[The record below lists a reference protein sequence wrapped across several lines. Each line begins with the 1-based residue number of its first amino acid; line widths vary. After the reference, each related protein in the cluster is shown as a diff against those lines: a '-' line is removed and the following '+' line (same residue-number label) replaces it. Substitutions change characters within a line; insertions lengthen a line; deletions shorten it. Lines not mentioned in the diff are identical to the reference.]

1 MLNSEWSEI
10 ELIRLRNDFN
20 SGLGFGLLGN
30 KTTGVLVRNIVPGGT
45 GDLVS
50 IHIICVFVVK
60 TGNLRPGDVILRVG
74 EVSTRGLGPDQV
86 ARLLRQS
93 VVSSYVF
100 SGASVD
106 TTSST
111 SSTSTVTTNT
121 ANTNMSSAI
130 PVSLLVARPAQGS
143 PTALATVFEEQ
154 SRQVKARQPLGPLC
168 IVPTEKL
175 DESLDCLADLM
186 LPLRPSTPAASK
198 TPPEVL
204 QEATQASHKEGCV
217 ETSILSPVLGVEDS
231 ARGEEPTEDCV
242 EFSVLLKKPSG
253 AQNCGLGLT
262 IVGYVSEKDKDRA
275 VTGIYVKDVLPH
287 GLASLSGKIKQ
298 HDQIIKVNGIDLKTL
313 SNKAAANL
321 LKTAGP
327 VVHLTFLRHTSGRVC
342 EQLKQLVSSSAP
354 RSRTRQTSATLPS
367 GFHRRY
373 QRHHSRRKYATIGS
387 KSYGA
392 LCIPREPR
400 KHFGTCPAQS
410 ELLVAPLVNSDES
423 EDSSEVMR
431 SILGP
436 STCQS
441 LPMLSAARLMEATS
455 TISTSPSSISTKEDV
470 EGLQRNSTP
479 TGLQEEQTT
488 SSTAASMTLNSSP
501 LDEMDEIEISSSMNS
516 PVRTGLHLAVE
527 WFELNQLRAA
537 IHYGEFIPCDSVLKH
552 APTQFDLFYRV
563 LMLFQFSYQLAGR
576 ITPELVKLMVDVWT
590 PIVGLGKDILVIRVV
605 RPKNLRQLG
614 FSLIGSTIDPTRTNP
629 IESSTRP
636 EHQQESE
643 DGEGG
648 AKSPVEISSEEAS
661 RHFVHTVLPGGLFS
675 NLNCL
680 KPGDELLQAS
690 CSSNDFLCKEF
701 TCPSIPTFKV
711 KPCPLNPN
719 VVHFGLTKH
728 WTVYISGPAFVSQ
741 LLIIQIIVYGELDIV
756 IGSFRQVVNGYRLH
770 GHSHVEVVRCL
781 RCLPSH
787 IELVIARQPDC
798 AGMNG
803 VNVGDGD
810 GISTLL
816 ADNVND
822 SDTIMHVAA
831 SEIGS
836 VATGV
841 DDIDSSWTGLSPVTL
856 PTHPPDQRISEWI
869 RGSQSDIRLP
879 EAKIPSAKDPSLLP
893 FESAAASPTLSSV
906 IGASPP
912 VSALLNDGHV
922 GLKPTWS
929 TVPLIVMLHRD
940 KPGFG
945 FSISVYDEGLGS
957 GKSTIRH
964 SSTLRRSSSLSR
976 RRTVAGDMNRSD
988 EDRFATICRSS
999 SLSSDT
1005 TIRRGSFLIINSI
1018 SRGSCVDL
1026 DGRINVGDRLL
1037 FVNDRKLTRAT
1048 LGEAA
1053 NALHNAP
1060 LGYTMVG
1067 VAKMSLVPS
1076 SPPLAIASSPQ
1087 FTALVSSPDDSM
1099 AMQAVC
1105 LLINPIPCMAAGYVS
1120 VIRSRP
1126 LYYRSMVTNRD
1137 KHLWGDNSLS
1147 SPQLVSRRLVDEV
1160 LEYARDIASIVEEVI
1175 SLALV
1180 EFLQNFITTPLEEQV
1195 EKIEPTE
1202 TVEVLAASPS
1212 VFYLASMYE
1221 IPVVM
1226 VMAQGVELMECDHD
1240 DEDDE
1245 YSSLE
1250 SLDTSSEQSELS
1262 QSSEDWLAS
1271 LEFVRDTEEEFAKE
1285 HVKDHPLDY
1294 YTPLV
1299 LDVEEVPFHA
1309 AALVVPEMN
1318 PDEEK
1323 IIRVKTHNLP
1333 LGCELDAL
1341 AAGGV
1346 DGCRVVKVLRG
1357 GAVEKTAALVPGD
1370 YITRINSDNL
1380 RRVTNAEAFRILR
1393 KASMEC
1399 NTIERVSYSIALI
1412 GYYPGERVI
1421 THRIKHVRPKSMS
1434 GETESSRYFQ
1444 VNGSGA
1450 SGSLIEEL
1458 QPPDLIIT
1466 TEPLTRLLSEDF
1478 SQKSGWLQTREL
1490 KLLKLPGEDTWGLS
1504 ITGPDVWQNN
1514 ELSSTISSLPPE
1526 VSQPVFVSNV
1536 AANTAAGRCGLLE
1549 PGDIIIGVN
1558 GMDATR
1564 VGCRTVAEWI
1574 QTANFVSSPS
1584 SGSSE
1589 DNESLE
1595 AAEWAF
1601 LYLLVLPLHSSSSS
1615 SSSPSVRR
1623 PIVDLQSIP
1632 PVALGTDSSAL
1643 PGQDR
1648 DGRPLSFICNSSTL
1662 VRSAFV
1668 SSNDS
1673 SMEEPTSVASLE
1685 LHGYL
1690 PEPLGISNLA
1700 ISPPAAPVQMPSLP
1714 PPPPLPSKDGEEI
1727 PTDSQLPPPPP
1738 PPPAVAISDVP
1749 PPPPPPSPVL
1759 QQPIPSVQTVES
1771 QSAWRNLGSSC
1782 LSASLAQLTQ
1792 TYRRPTLSDDE
1803 IHVVAITLP
1812 PSTSTSGGEGASG
1825 NESIEGSSSD
1835 CETGLGVRLVGHRD
1849 TNSRGVF
1856 VCSLREGSIADR
1868 TSGLQVTDEI
1878 VQVNNVCVMG
1888 LTHVSAKL
1896 LIAKEAELARRGGSD
1911 GGNNEAKIF
1920 LVIRHNVAY
1929 NASVMAKPASGTAPT
1944 GCGHFLHHSA
1954 LRSASQPCMAKATP
1968 QSSKRTEYEFLD
1980 VTIERNAQGGLG
1992 LFLVNMNPRGDLGVF
2007 VQSLLPTSPA
2017 GMSGQVR
2024 SWDRIVAI
2032 DGEPVQEYDAALA
2045 KLTTCHPFANLRL
2058 ARAKPLS
2065 GCAAMTGGSSGQL
2078 ALTTI
2083 DLPRSFSPHSP
2094 PTPILPGVETTVEI
2108 IHSSSDLGFSVVGGS
2123 DTQMGGIFIEKIHQ
2137 GGTVYRDGRLR
2148 AGDRIL
2154 AVNDTD
2160 LRRAT
2165 HAVATKALREAKQ
2178 HLFLTV
2184 LRGSGAIPFS
2194 LNEIMQTYSVA
2205 LQKQPGSTFGIV
2217 PVDYHSG
2224 GVIISEIVAGSP
2236 ASHASVLHPGDV
2248 ILEVDGLDV
2257 HKASSQDV
2265 IALLKQ
2271 SSNHIL
2277 LKTGRLKPPRGQPMP
2292 RLRLFTVLLTRPLM
2306 APSQQK
2312 DLDVSISAPVLKQ
2325 KAVPSE
2331 LHSTLPN
2338 VFGMVLRSTTTGE
2351 SIYAPGN
2358 LVIESITPGS
2368 AASRCGMLQIGD
2380 RLLGID
2386 REPVGWLS
2394 LDDLQRFSSH
2404 FDTLTFEVGRL
2415 PPPPP
2420 PTPPPPSSSAIR
2432 ASASISSLPSSQPPL
2447 FSGGLAPLNED
2458 EEVTAVTMKPV
2469 PVEVEGGGVQKIGE
2483 GPPPVRR
2490 SPVGFKAVKDGD
2502 DDDEDEDEM
2511 YSNIRIQQIQLLP
2524 PPVDS
2529 VQPSLGLTLASS
2541 RGACGGQRVV
2551 SVDPASPAA
2560 VSGLQVGDRIIG
2572 LDDRLLLAL
2581 GGSSRNSDSALQ
2593 AIESAW
2599 HLRRPPSDIPPLT
2612 LTIVRPTPLPL
2623 NPSIPVSTKRRGHFP
2638 AFPAVVGATAAGVG
2652 LMAGPR
2658 IRNEPTRRLPRDVG
2672 DNLDVQ
2678 LQAGPPGLLVP
2689 TIAAGLATGVYR
2701 GAVDDYLGQPYYN
2714 NGPTIIDSPP
2724 LIPSGTSG
2732 QIYRDADDAVEGAD
2746 VFADGDD
2753 EGVHYSEENYDN
2765 NDTLGDGGRGASKG
2779 PLKAGSSP
2787 TSHIVINSD
2796 DDDFVEGEYFYDDP
2810 VNHCGHGKRRADDND
2825 ICVVSGECCRESLG

>member
-1 MLNSEWSEI
+1 MAQLNSEWSEI
-10 ELIRLRNDFN
+10 ELICLRNDFN
-20 SGLGFGLLGN
+20 TGLGFGLLGN
-30 KTTGVLVRNIVPGGT
+30 KTTGVLVRNIVPGVS
-45 GDLVS
+45 GDL
-50 IHIICVFVVK
+50 
-60 TGNLRPGDVILRVG
+60 TGNLRPGDLILRVG

-93 VVSSYVF
+93 FGSSYAF
-100 SGASVD
+100 SGASAD

-111 SSTSTVTTNT
+111 SSTSTATTTT
-121 ANTNMSSAI
+121 ANTNMSSAL
-130 PVSLLVARPAQGS
+130 PVNLLVARPAQGS
-143 PTALATVFEEQ
+143 PTTLAAVFEEQ

-168 IVPTEKL
+168 IVPTEAL

-186 LPLRPSTPAASK
+186 LPLPPPTPAASK
-198 TPPEVL
+198 TPLEVL
-204 QEATQASHKEGCV
+204 QETTQSSQEERRV

-231 ARGEEPTEDCV
+231 VRGGESTEGCV
-242 EFSVLLKKPSG
+242 EFSVLLRKPTG

-275 VTGIYVKDVLPH
+275 VTGIYVKDVLPN

-298 HDQIIKVNGIDLKTL
+298 HDQIIKVNGINLKTL

-354 RSRTRQTSATLPS
+354 RSRTRQTSATLPG
-367 GFHRRY
+367 GFRRRS
-373 QRHHSRRKYATIGS
+373 QRHRSRRKYATMGS
-387 KSYGA
+387 KSHGA
-392 LCIPREPR
+392 LCIPREVR
-400 KHFGTCPAQS
+400 KPLGACPAQS
-410 ELLVAPLVNSDES
+410 ELLVAPLVNSDDS
-423 EDSSEVMR
+423 EDSSDV
-431 SILGP
+431 IQGLLGP

-455 TISTSPSSISTKEDV
+455 IISTSSSSISTRGDI
-470 EGLQRNSTP
+470 EGLQQTSTP

-501 LDEMDEIEISSSMNS
+501 LDEMDEFEMPSSAGS
-516 PVRTGLHLAVE
+516 PMRAGPRLTIGWL
-527 WFELNQLRAA
+527 ELDQLRAA
-537 IHYGEFIPCDSVLKH
+537 VHY
-552 APTQFDLFYRV
+552 
-563 LMLFQFSYQLAGR
+563 AGR

-605 RPKNLRQLG
+605 RPKNIRQLG
-614 FSLIGSTIDPTRTNP
+614 FSLIGSTIDPAKASLPT
-629 IESSTRP
+629 SATRP
-636 EHQQESE
+636 EQQQEPE
-643 DGEGG
+643 DGGG
-648 AKSPVEISSEEAS
+648 GFGSEAMSSAEIAGEVAS
-661 RHFVHTVLPGGLFS
+661 RHFVHTVLPDGLFS

-680 KPGDELLQAS
+680 KPGDELLQ
-690 CSSNDFLCKEF
+690 
-701 TCPSIPTFKV
+701 
-711 KPCPLNPN
+711 
-719 VVHFGLTKH
+719 
-728 WTVYISGPAFVSQ
+728 
-741 LLIIQIIVYGELDIV
+741 
-756 IGSFRQVVNGYRLH
+756 VNGYRLH

-787 IELVIARQPDC
+787 IELVIARSPKSV
-798 AGMNG
+798 GMNDIG
-803 VNVGDGD
+803 VGDGD
-810 GISTLL
+810 GVSTLL
-816 ADNVND
+816 DETVND

-841 DDIDSSWTGLSPVTL
+841 DDTDSSWSGLSPVTL
-856 PTHPPDQRISEWI
+856 PTHPPDLRISEWI
-869 RGSQSDIRLP
+869 RGSQSDVRPP
-879 EAKIPSAKDPSLLP
+879 EPKLGSTKDPNLLLL
-893 FESAAASPTLSSV
+893 ESATTSPTVGSV
-906 IGASPP
+906 IGAFPP
-912 VSALLNDGHV
+912 VPALLNGGHV
-922 GLKPTWS
+922 GLRPTWS
-929 TVPLIVMLHRD
+929 TVPLIVMLHRN

-945 FSISVYDEGLGS
+945 FSISVYDEGLGD
-957 GKSTIRH
+957 GGSTVRR
-964 SSTLRRSSSLSR
+964 SSTLKRSSLSR

-988 EDRFATICRSS
+988 EGRFATISRSS
-999 SLSSDT
+999 SLSTDAVP
-1005 TIRRGSFLIINSI
+1005 RRGSFLIINSI

-1026 DGRINVGDRLL
+1026 DGRISVGDRLL

-1060 LGYTMVG
+1060 LGYTMIG
-1067 VAKMSLVPS
+1067 VAKMTLVPNS
-1076 SPPLAIASSPQ
+1076 SPPTIASSPQ
-1087 FTALVSSPDDSM
+1087 FTALVSSPDDST
-1099 AMQAVC
+1099 AMQ
-1105 LLINPIPCMAAGYVS
+1105 
-1120 VIRSRP
+1120 
-1126 LYYRSMVTNRD
+1126 
-1137 KHLWGDNSLS
+1137 
-1147 SPQLVSRRLVDEV
+1147 LVARHLVDEV
-1160 LEYARDIASIVEEVI
+1160 LEYAGEVETLVEEVVSSALAEYLQEFVNIPMEGPVGETAPVETVAVLATSPGVLYIASIY
-1175 SLALV
+1175 
-1180 EFLQNFITTPLEEQV
+1180 EFPAVMLIT
-1195 EKIEPTE
+1195 
-1202 TVEVLAASPS
+1202 
-1212 VFYLASMYE
+1212 
-1221 IPVVM
+1221 
-1226 VMAQGVELMECDHD
+1226 QGIELMECNHD
-1240 DEDDE
+1240 DEDDD
-1245 YSSLE
+1245 YSNLE
-1250 SLDTSSEQSELS
+1250 SIDTSSEQSELS

-1318 PDEEK
+1318 PDDEK
-1323 IIRVKTHNLP
+1323 IVRVKTHNLP

-1357 GAVEKTAALVPGD
+1357 GAVEKAAALVPGD

-1380 RRVTNAEAFRILR
+1380 RRVTNAEAFRVLR

-1399 NTIERVSYSIALI
+1399 NTIEI
-1412 GYYPGERVI
+1412 GYYPGEKVI
-1421 THRIKHVRPKSMS
+1421 THRIKHVRPKSLS
-1434 GETESSRYFQ
+1434 AETESSRYLQ

-1450 SGSLIEEL
+1450 SSSLIEEL

-1466 TEPLTRLLSEDF
+1466 TEPLTRLLSEDPP
-1478 SQKSGWLQTREL
+1478 QKSGWIQTREL

-1504 ITGPDVWQNN
+1504 ITGPDVWQNKDS
-1514 ELSSTISSLPPE
+1514 SSTIPSLPPE
-1526 VSQPVFVSNV
+1526 VSQPIFVSNV

-1574 QTANFVSSPS
+1574 QTANLVSSPS
-1584 SGSSE
+1584 SASSE

-1595 AAEWAF
+1595 TEWAF

-1615 SSSPSVRR
+1615 SSSPSARR
-1623 PIVDLQSIP
+1623 PIIDLQSIP
-1632 PVALGTDSSAL
+1632 PVALGTDSSA
-1643 PGQDR
+1643 PSGEQDK
-1648 DGRPLSFICNSSTL
+1648 DGRPLSFIFNPNTL

-1673 SMEEPTSVASLE
+1673 SMEEPTSVGSLE
-1685 LHGYL
+1685 LHGDL

-1700 ISPPAAPVQMPSLP
+1700 ISPPTAPVQIPPLP
-1714 PPPPLPSKDGEEI
+1714 PPPTPLPSKSGEEM
-1727 PTDSQLPPPPP
+1727 PTDSQLLPPPPP
-1738 PPPAVAISDVP
+1738 PPPPPTAATPDA

-1759 QQPIPSVQTVES
+1759 RQPIPSVQTIES
-1771 QSAWRNLGSSC
+1771 QSAWRNIGSSC

-1792 TYRRPTLSDDE
+1792 TYRRPALPDDE

-1812 PSTSTSGGEGASG
+1812 PSASTSGGESAPGG
-1825 NESIEGSSSD
+1825 ESNDGSSAD

-1856 VCSLREGSIADR
+1856 VCSLREGSLADR

-1896 LIAKEAELARRGGSD
+1896 LIAKEAELARRGSSD
-1911 GGNNEAKIF
+1911 GSCNEPKIF

-1954 LRSASQPCMAKATP
+1954 LRFASQPCMSKATP
-1968 QSSKRTEYEFLD
+1968 QSSKRIEYDFLD
-1980 VTIERNAQGGLG
+1980 VTIERNAEGGLG

-2045 KLTTCHPFANLRL
+2045 KLTTCHPSAHLRL

-2065 GCAAMTGGSSGQL
+2065 GCAAMDGGASGQP
-2078 ALTTI
+2078 ALTAV
-2083 DLPRSFSPHSP
+2083 DLPRSFSPHAP
-2094 PTPILPGVETTVEI
+2094 HTPILPGVETTVEI
-2108 IHSSSDLGFSVVGGS
+2108 IHSAPDLGFSVIGGS
-2123 DTQMGGIFIEKIHQ
+2123 DTHMGGIFIEKIHPS
-2137 GGTVYRDGRLR
+2137 GTVYRDGRLR
-2148 AGDRIL
+2148 SGDRIL
-2154 AVNDTD
+2154 AVNEID

-2165 HAVATKALREAKQ
+2165 HAVATKALREAKK

-2184 LRGSGAIPFS
+2184 LRGSGAVPFS
-2194 LNEIMQTYSVA
+2194 LSEVMQTYSVA
-2205 LQKQPGSTFGIV
+2205 LQRQPGSTFGLV
-2217 PVDYHSG
+2217 LGDYHSG
-2224 GVIISEIVAGSP
+2224 GVVISEIVAGSP

-2265 IALLKQ
+2265 MALLKQ
-2271 SSNHIL
+2271 SSNHVL
-2277 LKTGRLKPPRGQPMP
+2277 LKTGRLKPPRGQPIP
-2292 RLRLFTVLLTRPLM
+2292 RLRLFTVLLTRPFT
-2306 APSQQK
+2306 ASSQK
-2312 DLDVSISAPVLKQ
+2312 NLDVSVSAPVLRVLKRQ
-2325 KAVPSE
+2325 AVPSG
-2331 LHSTLPN
+2331 LNDALLN
-2338 VFGMVLRSTTTGE
+2338 VFGMVLRSATTGE
-2351 SIYAPGN
+2351 GIYAPGT
-2358 LVIESITPGS
+2358 LVIESITPAS

-2394 LDDLQRFSSH
+2394 LDDLQRFSCH

-2415 PPPPP
+2415 PPPPLSFSILRP
-2420 PTPPPPSSSAIR
+2420 F
-2432 ASASISSLPSSQPPL
+2432 ASVSPLPSPQPPL
-2447 FSGGLAPLNED
+2447 YSSGLATLKEG
-2458 EEVTAVTMKPV
+2458 EEATAETFMKSV
-2469 PVEVEGGGVQKIGE
+2469 PVDVEGGAVQTLE
-2483 GPPPVRR
+2483 RAPSPVSR
-2490 SPVGFKAVKDGD
+2490 SPVGFKSVEGGD
-2502 DDDEDEDEM
+2502 DDEEDEEEM
-2511 YSNIRIQQIQLLP
+2511 GPNIKIQQASSTIQLLP
-2524 PPVDS
+2524 PPADVA
-2529 VQPSLGLTLASS
+2529 QPSLGLTLASA

-2551 SVDPASPAA
+2551 SLDPVSPAA
-2560 VSGLQVGDRIIG
+2560 MSGLQVGDRIIG

-2581 GGSSRNSDSALQ
+2581 GGGSQSSDSVLH

-2599 HLRRPPSDIPPLT
+2599 HLRFPPSDIAPLT
-2612 LTIVRPTPLPL
+2612 LTIIRPTPVSL
-2623 NPSIPVSTKRRGHFP
+2623 NPPIHISTKPRSHFP

-2652 LMAGPR
+2652 LIAGPR
-2658 IRNEPTRRLPRDVG
+2658 LRAQPNRRLPRDVG

-2689 TIAAGLATGVYR
+2689 AIAAGVATGVYR
-2701 GAVDDYLGQPYYN
+2701 GAVDDYIGQPYYN
-2714 NGPTIIDSPP
+2714 NGPTIVDPTP

-2732 QIYRDADDAVEGAD
+2732 QIYNDSGDGEATGGY
-2746 VFADGDD
+2746 ADGDD
-2753 EGVHYSEENYDN
+2753 EEVLPPPARYLEDNYDSN
-2765 NDTLGDGGRGASKG
+2765 GKFEDGGLGAGKG
-2779 PLKAGSSP
+2779 CFKAGPSP
-2787 TSHIVINSD
+2787 TPHNAINND

-2810 VNHCGHGKRRADDND
+2810 VIYYDHREQRADDND
-2825 ICVVSGECCRESLG
+2825 IFVVSDTNLGATSAKSVNLDEHSSSHKYPPEGDVECDSNDGIIIVDGELFYGGPLSGFDNFDLIVDFGALVVKLPTWPRCARCITSAGFG